1 MVQKGGGMQKNKGFT
16 LVEIMV
22 VIAIIIT
29 LAGLLMPA
37 LNRARRQA
45 KRVECINNLRQI
57 GIALNSYA
65 LDNDGKFPDTL
76 QALVDNKYLSDSKM
90 LYCPERKNEIA
101 QYRYKSPGTVSNV
114 EAGTPLVEC
123 DSDNHLL
130 PNPYNVL
137 YGDGHVRSEPSS
149 KVGHQ

>member
-1 MVQKGGGMQKNKGFT
+1 MHKNKGFT
-16 LVEIMV
+16 LIEIMV

-37 LNRARRQA
+37 LNKARRQA

-65 LDNDGKFPDTL
+65 LDNDEKFPTSL
-76 QALVDNKYLSDSKM
+76 QALVDNKYLSSEEM
-90 LYCPERKNEIA
+90 LYCPERKNDIA
-101 QYRYKSPGTVSNV
+101 LYRYKSPVTVSGVDAN
-114 EAGTPLVEC
+114 TPLVEC
-123 DSDNHLL
+123 DSDNHLS

-137 YGDGHVRSEPSS
+137 YGDGHVKGDAGS
-149 KVGHQ
+149 KVGG